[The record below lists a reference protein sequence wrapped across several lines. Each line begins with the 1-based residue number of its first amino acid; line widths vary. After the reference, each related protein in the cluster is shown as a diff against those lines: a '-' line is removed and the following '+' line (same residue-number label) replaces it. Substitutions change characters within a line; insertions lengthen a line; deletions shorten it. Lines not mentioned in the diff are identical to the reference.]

1 MNWHV
6 LVIMQSFIS
15 HRFLFIGNLGKSL
28 KNWPSHLTTTGFSS
42 TWLGVG
48 GKYFHIFMHCW
59 LVWKCWKQGCRRQQ
73 GMVTQPHAQWVLL
86 PPSLWGQADPSGN
99 TPMWAEALRFG
110 PRMRRQALFRLRR
123 GIFAPESVPRSGLD
137 VNPSGSQGAAELSS
151 VTGRR
156 SHLLPCCH
164 IIGCLNTCISDNNF
178 PLPPG

>member
-59 LVWKCWKQGCRRQQ
+59 LIWKCWKQGCRRQQ

-86 PPSLWGQADPSGN
+86 PPSLWDQWEHSHVIRGFEVWSMAEETGIIEAEEGDFCSTECSQIRAGCESLWLTGSS
-99 TPMWAEALRFG
+99 WALLGHWQKES
-110 PRMRRQALFRLRR
+110 
-123 GIFAPESVPRSGLD
+123 FASF
-137 VNPSGSQGAAELSS
+137 LS
-151 VTGRR
+151 
-156 SHLLPCCH
+156 
-164 IIGCLNTCISDNNF
+164 
-178 PLPPG
+178 